1 MNRLKLLY
9 ICPSIYMDGYGY
21 QERFLTIEN
30 HNDGHEVLIVASTYV
45 YKENDNEVLHYIS
58 PCQYMNLD
66 GIQVVRKEYVS
77 FFSPVITEKVR
88 KLSGLCEIVEEF
100 VPDVIFFEGT
110 SSVDIGTVVNY
121 KRLHSNVK
129 FYICS
134 HTDFYTSGRNWLS
147 RKILHGMFYKYYLH
161 KAMPYVDKYF
171 YITWS
176 CKEFYKT
183 IYNIPE
189 EKMECLPLG
198 GIIPDK
204 KDLEKDRLKL
214 EQEYNLPK
222 DSIVFLQAG
231 KMDRHKRLLEML
243 RIFMQV
249 KNDRFVFVVVGTLSG
264 DVREEAVRLI
274 EQDSRIHYIGWQE
287 TEALNSYLNA
297 CDVYLQ
303 PGKVSATL
311 QNAICRGCVIVSN
324 FFVDYQPYVTNNGWL
339 VKDISEIQT
348 ILQCISDGTVNIE
361 VMKRNSMEIAREFL
375 DYRKIARRLYADCI
389 P

>member
-1 MNRLKLLY
+1 MSRLKFLY

-30 HNDGHEVLIVASTYV
+30 RNDGHMVLIVASTYV
-45 YKENDNEVLHYIS
+45 YKGNNNEVLHYIS

-66 GIQVVRKEYVS
+66 GIQVLRKEYVS
-77 FFSPVITEKVR
+77 FFSSVISEKVR
-88 KLSGLCEIVEEF
+88 KLHGLYEIMEEY
-100 VPDVIFFEGT
+100 VPDIIFVEGT
-110 SSVDIGTVVNY
+110 SSVDIGTVADY
-121 KRLHSNVK
+121 KRLHPDVK

-147 RKILHGMFYKYYLH
+147 RKILHGIFYKYYLH

-176 CKEFYKT
+176 CKEFYIK

-198 GIIPDK
+198 GIIPNEETLKQDREK
-204 KDLEKDRLKL
+204 LEKDFH
-214 EQEYNLPK
+214 LPP
-222 DSIVFLQAG
+222 DSLVFLQAG
-231 KMDRHKRLLEML
+231 KIDKHKRLVEML
-243 RIFMQV
+243 RIFGAV
-249 KNDRFVFVVVGTLSG
+249 RDERFVFLIAGSLSQ
-264 DVREEAVRLI
+264 DVREEAARLI
-274 EQDSRIHYIGWQE
+274 AEDSRVHYIGWQE
-287 TEALNSYLNA
+287 IEGLNFYLNA

-311 QNAICRGCVIVSN
+311 QNAICRGCAIISN
-324 FFVDYQPYVTNNGWL
+324 FFVDYQPYVTKNGWL

-348 ILQCISDGTVNIE
+348 ILQCASDGTVNIE
-361 VMKRNSMEIAREFL
+361 EMKRNSMDIARECL
-375 DYRKIARRLYADCI
+375 DYRKIAKRLYEV
-389 P
+389 

>member
-1 MNRLKLLY
+1 MKQLKLMY
-9 ICPSIYMDGYGY
+9 VCPSIYMDRYGY

-30 HNDGHEVLIVASTYV
+30 RNDGHEVLIVASTYV

-58 PCQYMNLD
+58 PCQYMNCD
-66 GIQVVRKEYVS
+66 GIQVVRKEYVP
-77 FFSPVITEKVR
+77 FVSPVISEKVR
-88 KLSGLCEIVEEF
+88 KLSGLFELAEDF
-100 VPDVIFFEGT
+100 APDIIFIEGT
-110 SSVDIGTVVNY
+110 SSVDIGTVANY
-121 KRLHSNVK
+121 KRMHSNVK

-183 IYNIPE
+183 IYGIPE

-198 GIIPDK
+198 GIIPE
-204 KDLEKDRLKL
+204 EKELKNDRKKL
-214 EQEYNLPK
+214 EQEFNLQK

-231 KMDRHKRLLEML
+231 KMDRHKKLLEML

-249 KNDRFVFVVVGTLSG
+249 KDSRFVFVIAGSLSE
-264 DVREEAVRLI
+264 DIQENAEQLI
-274 EQDSRIHYIGWQE
+274 AQDSRIHYVGWQE
-287 TEALNSYLNA
+287 TEALNSHLNA

-324 FFVDYQPYVTNNGWL
+324 FFIDYQEYVTKNGWL
-339 VKDISEIQT
+339 VKDISEMKS
-348 ILQCISDGTVNIE
+348 ILQRIADGNVDIE
-361 VMKRNSMEIAREFL
+361 EMKRNSIEIAKKNL
-375 DYRKIARRLYADCI
+375 DYRKIAKRLYED
-389 P
+389 